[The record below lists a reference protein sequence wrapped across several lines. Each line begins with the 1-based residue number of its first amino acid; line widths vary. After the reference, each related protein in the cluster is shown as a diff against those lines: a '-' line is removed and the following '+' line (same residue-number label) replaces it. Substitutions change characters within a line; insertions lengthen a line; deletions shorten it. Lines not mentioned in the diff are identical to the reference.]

1 LAHKL
6 HNKFAA
12 WAIACGHNKHLSKYE
27 GNMGSATPK
36 SRLRSFY
43 DQALL
48 TPELL
53 CLNCSRM
60 AWKGSRR
67 TCSPERKEN
76 CLFFVNDMLNWLVA
90 EPGKSAQ
97 PPHLP
102 LYD

>member
-1 LAHKL
+1 LARKL

-12 WAIACGHNKHLSKYE
+12 RAAACVRNKHLSE
-27 GNMGSATPK
+27 HEVNMGFSTPR

-53 CLNCSRM
+53 CLNCSHIG
-60 AWKGSRR
+60 WKGSKRM
-67 TCSPERKEN
+67 CSPQRKEN

-90 EPGKSAQ
+90 EPGKGAQ
-97 PPHLP
+97 PPGLP
-102 LYD
+102 LCD